1 MTPEKDHQLMPT
13 QMNQM
18 LELSHKDF
26 KAAFKMLQL
35 LINSLETTEK
45 IENLGKE
52 IEIMKKEL
60 NGHYEI

>member
-1 MTPEKDHQLMPT
+1 MPT